1 MSDRDVKFLSY
12 FWKTLWGKLGTKL
25 LFSTTSHPQTD
36 GQTEVTNRTLGTILR
51 TVIRKNIK
59 SWEDVLPHVEFAY
72 NRVVHS
78 STHISPFE
86 CVYGLNP
93 LTPLDL
99 KPFPMGE
106 RADFDAGNQVEFMK
120 KLHETTRAKLLEKGL
135 AKAEKV
141 NLHMKEVLFKEGD
154 LVWLHLRK
162 DHFLAQRLSKLSP
175 RGDGPFKIKK
185 MVGNNAYV
193 LELPDEY
200 GVSPVFNVGDLT
212 PFEGENFVDSRSN
225 PFQEG
230 EVDAG
235 ACSVDTIPVV
245 EGAITLSRAKEIQRD
260 FTKLMTYAMKKALAP
275 DETKME
281 MNESHVI
288 LVSNSSY

>member
-1 MSDRDVKFLSY
+1 M
-12 FWKTLWGKLGTKL
+12 

-51 TVIRKNIK
+51 TVIRKNIN

-72 NRVVHS
+72 NRAVHS
-78 STHISPFE
+78 YTNISPFE
-86 CVYGLNP
+86 CVYGSNP

-106 RADFDAGNQVEFMK
+106 RADFDAGNQVEFMR

-141 NLHMKEVLFKEGD
+141 NQHRKE
-154 LVWLHLRK
+154 
-162 DHFLAQRLSKLSP
+162 
-175 RGDGPFKIKK
+175 
-185 MVGNNAYV
+185 
-193 LELPDEY
+193 EY
-200 GVSPVFNVGDLT
+200 GVNPDFNVGNLK
-212 PFEGENFVDSRSN
+212 PFEGEDFMDSRSN
-225 PFQEG
+225 PLQEG

-235 ACSVDTIPVV
+235 ASSVDTIPVV
-245 EGAITLSRAKEIQRD
+245 DGAITQSRAKEIQRD
-260 FTKLMTYAMKKALAP
+260 FTKFVLSTMKKAFDP

-281 MNESHVI
+281 MDESHVT
-288 LVSNSSY
+288 LASNSSY